1 MNEKTRKCG
10 ITITSQFIAN
20 NINVFTLRSA
30 STRIAQDRVDQ
41 TQSAEKSLTS
51 ADGVLL
57 RQKSV
62 VSPARVQDLIG
73 SMEGCRSKGGP
84 KLSSCSS
91 CSLNTKAGNSNGV
104 ACFCFGM
111 KIAKY
116 RAESGKEGIGS
127 IEKLGRCN

>member
-1 MNEKTRKCG
+1 MNEQTRKCG

-62 VSPARVQDLIG
+62 VSPARVQDLV
-73 SMEGCRSKGGP
+73 SRMEGCHSKG
-84 KLSSCSS
+84 
-91 CSLNTKAGNSNGV
+91 
-104 ACFCFGM
+104 
-111 KIAKY
+111 
-116 RAESGKEGIGS
+116 
-127 IEKLGRCN
+127 